1 MEATFKS
8 PIKPDKFW
16 MVWRYGT
23 NAPTFVHHSESSAV
37 YEAERLA
44 QKHPDDVFYVMES
57 VKEIKASRSP
67 VVIIDL

>member
-44 QKHPDDVFYVMES
+44 QKHPDDVFMSWRVLRRL
-57 VKEIKASRSP
+57 KP
-67 VVIIDL
+67 PDPL